1 MFVGSGF
8 SLHNANNVAAINAGE
23 GVLPALALGVH
34 ARCSQ
39 YRRGDH
45 REALLLPADY
55 CVETPFSTSA
65 FLPRYLRVT
74 LNCPFLI
81 QHAPE
86 CSCQAMK
93 SQCRTPPVTLV
104 S

>member
-1 MFVGSGF
+1 MFVGSGL
-8 SLHNANNVAAINAGE
+8 SLHNANNFSAINADE
-23 GVLPALALGVH
+23 DVLPAPALGVH

-45 REALLLPADY
+45 REGLLLPADC
-55 CVETPFSTSA
+55 CVQTPFSTSA

-74 LNCPFLI
+74 LNCPFVI

-93 SQCRTPPVTLV
+93 SQCRTLPVTLV